1 MRTFALPLLV
11 GALSLACRSPNPATA
26 PAPAEPPPPS
36 ANVDGAATA
45 ASTDATSA
53 PALAP
58 SAGDGEDA
66 LPSAADGAVAV
77 ASPPGEP
84 LPEVR
89 VRNVGLHVGG
99 GPNDAATKAP
109 FQAAIAE
116 RFDDFRRC
124 YSLIATPGKGG
135 VFGVDLRIPREG
147 GRATVQ
153 GARTGMGGTSFRD
166 CVVAVFTE
174 VSFAPPSTGTTVISY
189 SLEFS
194 VGEG

>member
-1 MRTFALPLLV
+1 MRTFAPPLLI
-11 GALSLACRSPNPATA
+11 GAVVLGCRSPSPVTA
-26 PAPAEPPPPS
+26 
-36 ANVDGAATA
+36 
-45 ASTDATSA
+45 SA
-53 PALAP
+53 PADSP
-58 SAGDGEDA
+58 PTSTGAGDPAASADAASASASEPTAGGEGGA
-66 LPSAADGAVAV
+66 LPPAADGAAV
-77 ASPPGEP
+77 ASSPPGEP

-109 FQAAIAE
+109 FQAAIAA

-124 YSLIATPGKGG
+124 YALVATPGKGG

-153 GARTGMGGTSFRD
+153 GSRTAMGGEPFRD
-166 CVVAVFTE
+166 CIVAAFTE
-174 VSFAPPSTGTTVISY
+174 VQFAPPSTGTTVISY

-194 VGEG
+194 VGDG